1 MGIDAKNSLVI
12 FIYNL
17 ATAYYVKAT
26 SLKKHVIIAK
36 ERWRREIE
44 RIKKTK
50 KEKKDFD
57 ESPDNC
63 YF

>member
-1 MGIDAKNSLVI
+1 M
-12 FIYNL
+12 
-17 ATAYYVKAT
+17 
-26 SLKKHVIIAK
+26 AK
-36 ERWRREIE
+36 ERERREIE

-50 KEKKDFD
+50 KKKDFD